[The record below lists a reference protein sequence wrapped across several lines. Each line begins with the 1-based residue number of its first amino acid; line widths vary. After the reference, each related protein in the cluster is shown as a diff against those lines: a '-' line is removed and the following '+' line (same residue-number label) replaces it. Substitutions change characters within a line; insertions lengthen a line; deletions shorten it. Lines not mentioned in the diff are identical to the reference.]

1 MQLEVIL
8 PLVAYLV
15 VVFGISVYAM
25 RKRST
30 GTFLNEYFLGSR
42 SMGGIV
48 LAMTLTATY
57 ISASS
62 FIGGP
67 GAAYKYGLGW
77 VLLAMIQLPAVWLS
91 LGILG
96 KKFAILARRYN
107 AVTLNDM
114 LFARYQSRL
123 LVWLASLSLLVAFV
137 GAMTVQFIGGAR
149 LLETAAGIPYETGLL
164 IFGISIALYTAFG
177 GFRASVLNDT
187 MQGLVMLIGTVVLL
201 IGVVHAAGG
210 LSNAVQTLQTIDPQ
224 LVTPQ
229 GADDILSPAFM
240 TSFWVLV
247 CFGVIGLPHTAVRC
261 ISYKDSKAVHRGI
274 IIGTIVV
281 AILMFGMHLA
291 GALGRAVIP
300 DLTVPDLVIP
310 TLMVKVLPPFAAGIF
325 LAAPMAAIMSTIN
338 AQLLQSSATI
348 IKDLYLNI
356 RPDQMQN
363 ETRLKRMSAVI
374 TLVLGALLLL
384 AAWKPPEMIIWLN
397 LLAFGGLEAVFL
409 WPLVLG
415 LYWERANAKGALSAM
430 IVGGVLYAVL
440 ATLNIQYLGFHP
452 IVPSLLLSLLAFL
465 VGNRFGTSVPQ
476 ATVLTTDNIKSFA
489 MPWIQLK
496 LNTTGANA
504 EDLSDALMEAGA
516 VSITFQDTHDTPV
529 FEPLPGETRLWG
541 DTDVIGLFDAE
552 TDMNDVVAIL
562 ENHPL
567 LGAGFAHKI
576 EQLEDKDW
584 EREWMDNFHPMRFGE
599 RLWICPSWRDVPDE
613 NAVNVMLD
621 PGLAFGTGTHPT
633 TSLCLQWLDS
643 LDLTGKTVIDFGCG
657 SGILAIAALKL
668 GAAKAIGIDIDP
680 QAIQASRDNAERN
693 GVSDRLELYLP
704 KDQPEEMKA
713 DVVVA
718 NILAGPLRELA
729 PLISVLPVSG
739 GLLGL
744 SGILAS
750 QAESVC
756 EAYADSFA
764 LDPVVEKEEW
774 CRITGRKN

>member
-67 GAAYKYGLGW
+67 GTAYKYGLGW

-300 DLTVPDLVIP
+300 NLTVPDLVIP

-325 LAAPMAAIMSTIN
+325 LLHLWLRSCRQSMPSCCKVPLRSLKSLSEYPSGSNAKRDASEADVGGNYVSSRRVAAAC
-338 AQLLQSSATI
+338 
-348 IKDLYLNI
+348 
-356 RPDQMQN
+356 R
-363 ETRLKRMSAVI
+363 
-374 TLVLGALLLL
+374 
-384 AAWKPPEMIIWLN
+384 
-397 LLAFGGLEAVFL
+397 LEAARNDHLAEFA
-409 WPLVLG
+409 G
-415 LYWERANAKGALSAM
+415 LRWAGSRFPVAAGA
-430 IVGGVLYAVL
+430 G
-440 ATLNIQYLGFHP
+440 
-452 IVPSLLLSLLAFL
+452 SLLGTRQRQRRAKCDDRWRRAVCRTRDAEYSVPGLPPYCALVTTKFAGFP

-476 ATVLTTDNIKSFA
+476 ATVLTTDK
-489 MPWIQLK
+489 
-496 LNTTGANA
+496 
-504 EDLSDALMEAGA
+504 
-516 VSITFQDTHDTPV
+516 
-529 FEPLPGETRLWG
+529 
-541 DTDVIGLFDAE
+541 
-552 TDMNDVVAIL
+552 
-562 ENHPL
+562 
-567 LGAGFAHKI
+567 
-576 EQLEDKDW
+576 
-584 EREWMDNFHPMRFGE
+584 
-599 RLWICPSWRDVPDE
+599 
-613 NAVNVMLD
+613 
-621 PGLAFGTGTHPT
+621 
-633 TSLCLQWLDS
+633 
-643 LDLTGKTVIDFGCG
+643 
-657 SGILAIAALKL
+657 
-668 GAAKAIGIDIDP
+668 
-680 QAIQASRDNAERN
+680 
-693 GVSDRLELYLP
+693 
-704 KDQPEEMKA
+704 
-713 DVVVA
+713 
-718 NILAGPLRELA
+718 
-729 PLISVLPVSG
+729 
-739 GLLGL
+739 
-744 SGILAS
+744 
-750 QAESVC
+750 
-756 EAYADSFA
+756 
-764 LDPVVEKEEW
+764 
-774 CRITGRKN
+774 